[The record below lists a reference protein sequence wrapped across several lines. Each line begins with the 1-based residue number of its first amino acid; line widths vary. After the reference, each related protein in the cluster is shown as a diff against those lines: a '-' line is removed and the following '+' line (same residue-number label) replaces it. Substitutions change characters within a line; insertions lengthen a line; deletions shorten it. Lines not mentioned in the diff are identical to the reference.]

1 MFNGN
6 LVIRLRKE
14 QHRSV
19 RSLVSFVFGE
29 SSHITMKYFKD
40 KVHIDSRHIEKLSE
54 FFQIPIQD
62 FFLSDE
68 EYESRHSGTNVHH
81 IHNSTVNI
89 NSSPELMLRVIESQK
104 ALIEQQADQIEWLR
118 EQVEKLQS
126 STPGRRVS
134 KTTQK

>member
-54 FFQIPIQD
+54 FFQIPIQ
-62 FFLSDE
+62 LLW
-68 EYESRHSGTNVHH
+68 TNFA
-81 IHNSTVNI
+81 II
-89 NSSPELMLRVIESQK
+89 C
-104 ALIEQQADQIEWLR
+104 
-118 EQVEKLQS
+118 
-126 STPGRRVS
+126 
-134 KTTQK
+134 

>member
-54 FFQIPIQD
+54 FSKFQSKT
-62 FFLSDE
+62 FFCRMKNMNLA
-68 EYESRHSGTNVHH
+68 TL
-81 IHNSTVNI
+81 
-89 NSSPELMLRVIESQK
+89 ELMFITSIIQRLT
-104 ALIEQQADQIEWLR
+104 LIL
-118 EQVEKLQS
+118 VQS
-126 STPGRRVS
+126 
-134 KTTQK
+134 